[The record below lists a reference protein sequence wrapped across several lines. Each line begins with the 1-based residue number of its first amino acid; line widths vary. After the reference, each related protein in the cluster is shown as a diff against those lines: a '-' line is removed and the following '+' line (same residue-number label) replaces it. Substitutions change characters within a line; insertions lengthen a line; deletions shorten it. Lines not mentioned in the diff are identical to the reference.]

1 VLRVVWYQH
10 RNALLGLSA
19 VLTVMAAGLLATG
32 WAARAHHPVQ
42 FGVASFGPLPIS
54 VPTAIAAVFAL
65 TGMLLGAPL
74 LGREYEQG
82 TFRFAWT
89 QGTGRMRWCA
99 GQLNLLGGLIVLAA
113 AGTGALASWA
123 LSPYSPAGASGIWL
137 RAQFGVSP
145 TLTAGLALLA
155 FLLGVLAGAV
165 IKRVMPAVA
174 ATAVALI
181 ILFGWYRSYS
191 FGIIQRPPG
200 QRPWSPTTLGL
211 GLLVVALLAEVAALW
226 LVRSRG
232 ARTRGRPPEPG

>member
-1 VLRVVWYQH
+1 M
-10 RNALLGLSA
+10 G
-19 VLTVMAAGLLATG
+19 G
-32 WAARAHHPVQ
+32 RAHHPVQ
-42 FGVASFGPLPIS
+42 LGVAWFGPFPIS

-65 TGMLLGAPL
+65 TGMVLGAPL

-89 QGTGRMRWCA
+89 QGAGRMRWCA
-99 GQLNLLGGLIVLAA
+99 GQLNLLGGLIVLTA

-123 LSPYSPAGASGIWL
+123 LSPYSPAGASRIWL
-137 RAQFGVSP
+137 RAQFGVSG
-145 TLTAGLALLA
+145 LTAGWALLA

-165 IKRVMPAVA
+165 IRRVMPAVA
-174 ATAVALI
+174 ATAIALI
-181 ILFGWYRSYS
+181 TLFGWYRIYS
-191 FGIIQRPPG
+191 FGIIQRSPG

-211 GLLVVALLAEVAALW
+211 GLVVVALLTGAAALW